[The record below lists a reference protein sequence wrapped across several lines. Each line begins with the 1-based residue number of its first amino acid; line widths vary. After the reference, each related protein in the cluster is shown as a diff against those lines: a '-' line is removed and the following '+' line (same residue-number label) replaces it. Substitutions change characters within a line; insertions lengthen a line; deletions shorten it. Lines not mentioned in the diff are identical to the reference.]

1 MASNRIRGDK
11 KIIVDSSALMM
22 VFEFN
27 IDLEGELDRL
37 LGRYQIL
44 IPKNIVD
51 ELNLLSQKG
60 RGKRK
65 QLAKAALKLLQRYNI
80 IEVDSN
86 LDADDSVI
94 VAAEKYKGIVVTND
108 RELRKRLKDKG
119 IPRICLRGK
128 QQLMLE

>member
-1 MASNRIRGDK
+1 MASNRIRRDK
-11 KIIVDSSALMM
+11 KIIVDSNALMM

-37 LGRYQIL
+37 LGKYQIL

-60 RGKRK
+60 RGKKK
-65 QLAKAALKLLQRYNI
+65 QLAKAALKLLQRYDI
-80 IEVDSN
+80 VDVDSN
-86 LDADDSVI
+86 LDVDDAVI
-94 VAAEKYKGIVVTND
+94 LAAERYDGIVVTND
-108 RELRKRLKDKG
+108 RELRKRLKDKS

-128 QQLMLE
+128 QQLMFE